1 MGLFR
6 KKATENAKKHEV
18 LGVSMAS
25 VPRRTHVVVC
35 GKVTRLRTRPA
46 HGIPTFVITLRD
58 DTGFVTALWTGR
70 REIGGITLGRSLCLE
85 GVCTDGPDGATFM
98 NPAYTLQ

>member
-6 KKATENAKKHEV
+6 KKSEEISQKPQV
-18 LGVSMAS
+18 SGVSMAS
-25 VPRRTHVVVC
+25 VPRRVPVIVC

-46 HGIPTFVITLRD
+46 HGIPTCVITLRD

-70 REIGGITLGRSLCLE
+70 REIGGITLGRSMCLE

-98 NPAYTLQ
+98 NPSYTLQ

>member
-6 KKATENAKKHEV
+6 KKSAKIAENAQIH
-18 LGVSMAS
+18 GVPMAS
-25 VPRRTHVVVC
+25 VPRRTPVVVC
-35 GKVTRLRTRPA
+35 GKVTRLRTRPT

-58 DTGFVTALWTGR
+58 ETGFVTALWTGR
-70 REIGGITLGRSLCLE
+70 RGIGGITLGRTMCLE

>member
-6 KKATENAKKHEV
+6 KKSAKIAENTHIH
-18 LGVSMAS
+18 GIPMSS
-25 VPRRTHVVVC
+25 VPRRTPVVVC

-46 HGIPTFVITLRD
+46 QGIPTFVITLRD
-58 DTGFVTALWTGR
+58 ETGFVTALWTGR
-70 REIGGITLGRSLCLE
+70 RGIGGVTLGRTLCLE